1 MTQLNTESKKI
12 SHSIDS
18 ALACFLL
25 QHPHWLTRDKILD
38 WFSFEQWM
46 KEYAMNINKPVMHD
60 PDSLL
65 EYCNIFEYK
74 TLQDFRGL
82 NSVIHNHIP
91 ALSKSDQGIVY
102 QWILDYITSHTQ
114 ET

>member
-1 MTQLNTESKKI
+1 MIQLSIESKRI

-25 QHPHWLTRDKILD
+25 QHPHWLIRDKILE

-46 KEYAMNINKPVMHD
+46 KEYTLINNKPVMHD
-60 PDSLL
+60 PGILL
-65 EYCNIFEYK
+65 EYCNSFEYK
-74 TLQDFRGL
+74 TLQDFRGI
-82 NSVIHNHIP
+82 NSVVHNHIP
-91 ALSKSDQGIVY
+91 ALSKSDQEKVY
-102 QWILDYITSHTQ
+102 QWISDYITSHTQ